1 MVNIW
6 KIQGKYLSI
15 KRKDGVT
22 IRENDVLD
30 KKYKNIKMSNFYKLI
45 LPLIEGKIYINIINK
60 LMKGSKLNELQW
72 DENGWDNKKDKWV
85 I

>member
-6 KIQGKYLSI
+6 KRQGKYLSI

-45 LPLIEGKIYINIINK
+45 LPLIEGKIYIKIINK

-72 DENGWDNKKDKWV
+72 DENGWDNKKDKW
-85 I
+85 II